1 MKYFKHLLF
10 LSILCSLVLFT
21 NCGDSDDPVAD
32 TPTNTTDDDS
42 TTVLDADGDGVAD
55 ADDTCADT
63 PSGETV
69 DSSGCSDS
77 QKDTDG
83 DGVTDDLDTCA
94 DTPRR

>member
-1 MKYFKHLLF
+1 MKHFKHLLF

-32 TPTNTTDDDS
+32 TPTNTTDDSTDDDS

-69 DSSGCSDS
+69 DSSGCF
-77 QKDTDG
+77 
-83 DGVTDDLDTCA
+83 GV
-94 DTPRR
+94 